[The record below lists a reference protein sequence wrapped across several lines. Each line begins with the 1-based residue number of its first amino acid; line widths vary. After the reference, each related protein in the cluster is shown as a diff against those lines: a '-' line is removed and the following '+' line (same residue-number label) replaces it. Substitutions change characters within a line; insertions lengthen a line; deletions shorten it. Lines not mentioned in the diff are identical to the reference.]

1 MWYRQFDHFRYCGI
15 KYLPISLSVN
25 GTVFPIVLKI
35 GIQLIQS
42 ILCRSLNDVNYFVC
56 GYGQTCKT
64 AWQAVYGISGKSLEE
79 IFKTYL
85 DGVVTF
91 ELQPHTQGQRH
102 KTNVAKAW
110 MRLFFGRIGDKMPDS
125 LAINLPS
132 YLDNR
137 IIYGY
142 LKDDLAQR
150 KEQPI
155 CYSQFCRIMNKDFP
169 DVFIPKVTLTVIKV

>member
-1 MWYRQFDHFRYCGI
+1 M
-15 KYLPISLSVN
+15 
-25 GTVFPIVLKI
+25 
-35 GIQLIQS
+35 
-42 ILCRSLNDVNYFVC
+42 NYFVR

-64 AWQAVYGISGKSLEE
+64 AWQAVYGINSKCLEE
-79 IFKTYL
+79 IFKTCL

-91 ELQPHTQGQRH
+91 ELQPHSQGQRH

-142 LKDDLAQR
+142 LKDDLVQR

-169 DVFIPKVTLTVIKV
+169 DVFIPKVTLSDIKVKCNVAHKVSLDHVVQLGL